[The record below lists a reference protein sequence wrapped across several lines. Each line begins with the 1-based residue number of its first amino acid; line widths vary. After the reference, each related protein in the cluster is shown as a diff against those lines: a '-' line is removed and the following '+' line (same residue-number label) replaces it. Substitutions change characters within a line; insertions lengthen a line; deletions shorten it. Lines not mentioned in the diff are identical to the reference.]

1 MLHPRENGGGVG
13 TSKARNCLHDIEAD
27 GDALHNDQCKTYTVV
42 VTP

>member
-13 TSKARNCLHDIEAD
+13 TSKARNGPHDIDAK
-27 GDALHNDQCKTYTVV
+27 GDALQNDQCKTFSVV